1 MNITPQQEKFVE
13 LYLTN
18 EKDAGSAYIKAGYK
32 AKNPATAH
40 AGASRLLKQ
49 PYVVNAIEARR
60 QKLREAAHL
69 SRMDVVGFLCDTIK
83 TPVGEIDENHKLAQ
97 EHSCEESENRS
108 SSRIKMPSKL
118 EAVKILVGMMGW
130 NEPEKHSHTMHVV
143 IGGNAEQ

>member
-1 MNITPQQEKFVE
+1 MITPQQEKFIE
-13 LYLTN
+13 LYLSN
-18 EKDAGSAYIKAGYK
+18 EKEIGAAYKKAGYT
-32 AKNPATAH
+32 AKNTASAA
-40 AGASRLLKQ
+40 AGASRLLKRPDIQ
-49 PYVVNAIEARR
+49 AAIEARR
-60 QKLREAAHL
+60 QKLREAAHM

-97 EHSCEESENRS
+97 EHSAEESESRS

-143 IGGNAEQ
+143 IGGNAE